1 MSIFCLILKKMSMIL
16 YSMSKF
22 SCLKSPRKFSFQNYL
37 LVRFVTMIC
46 ENVAS
51 DYGGG
56 IETFWSAYNMITV
69 PTSHKAPANGTLVGG
84 TSFVT

>member
-22 SCLKSPRKFSFQNYL
+22 SCLKSPRKFFFQNYL
-37 LVRFVTMIC
+37 LVRFVTMVC

-51 DYGGG
+51 DYGGNRDVLVC
-56 IETFWSAYNMITV
+56 IQYDNS
-69 PTSHKAPANGTLVGG
+69 SHE
-84 TSFVT
+84 S

>member
-37 LVRFVTMIC
+37 LVRFVTMVC

-56 IETFWSAYNMITV
+56 DRDVLVCIQYDNS
-69 PTSHKAPANGTLVGG
+69 SHEP
-84 TSFVT
+84 